1 MWLRCILPWFAIKMS
16 ENVSR
21 LRQPR
26 TKLKD
31 RVLPDYTKGEEIFN
45 MVSHIVGGALG
56 IAALVLCVVKS
67 ALKGDPW
74 GVTSSAIYGS
84 SLIVLYTM
92 SSVYHG
98 LHKNMGKKVMQVID
112 HCTIYFLIGGT
123 YTVIV
128 LTGVRRV
135 HPGWAWTIFGLV
147 WGLSIAAA
155 VFTAID
161 HNKYQRLSMICYIAI
176 GWCIVIAAKPTIEAI
191 GWTAILWILG
201 GGVSYTI
208 GAILYS
214 IGKKKGK
221 RYMHSVFHLF
231 VVAGSVL
238 QFFAIYFHVL

>member
-1 MWLRCILPWFAIKMS
+1 MGSNAA
-16 ENVSR
+16 R

-74 GVTSSAIYGS
+74 GVVSSSIYGS
-84 SLIVLYTM
+84 SLIILYTM

-123 YTVIV
+123 YTPI
-128 LTGVRRV
+128 LLAGIRKT
-135 HPGWAWTIFGLV
+135 HPGWAWTVFGIV
-147 WGLSIAAA
+147 WGFSIAAS

-191 GWTAILWILG
+191 GWTAIFWILG
-201 GGVSYTI
+201 GGIAYTI
-208 GAILYS
+208 GAVLYS
-214 IGKKKGK
+214 AGKKRGR

-231 VVAGSVL
+231 VLLGSVL
-238 QFFAIYFHVL
+238 QFVAIYFYVL

>member
-1 MWLRCILPWFAIKMS
+1 MNMDTTT
-16 ENVSR
+16 SR

-31 RVLPDYTKGEEIFN
+31 RILPDYTKGEEIFN

-67 ALKGDPW
+67 ALKGDAW
-74 GVTSSAIYGS
+74 GVVSSSIYGS
-84 SLIVLYTM
+84 SLIILYTM

-98 LHKNMGKKVMQVID
+98 LRPNMGKKVMQVID
-112 HCTIYFLIGGT
+112 HCTIYYLIGGT
-123 YTVIV
+123 YTPI
-128 LTGVRRV
+128 LLAGIRPV

-176 GWCIVIAAKPTIEAI
+176 GWCIVIAVKPTIEAI
-191 GWTAILWILG
+191 GWAPILWIIG
-201 GGVSYTI
+201 GGISYTI

-214 IGKKKGK
+214 VGKKRGK

-231 VVAGSVL
+231 VLAGSVL
-238 QFFAIYFHVL
+238 QFFGIYFHVL